1 MTDTGIIS
9 LLAVGDVGPDREDPE
24 SLFERVAP
32 TIQEADISFCQL
44 ERILSDRGNLQVQI
58 KAHHSRV
65 DPANVSAL
73 TFAGFDILSFASNHC
88 MDWGADAFLDT
99 IDLLREKGIEVVGV
113 GKNIREARSPAI
125 IHRKGTRIAFLAY
138 NSVVPRGYQAEADTP
153 GCAPLRAKTF
163 YEQVDWQA
171 GTPPK
176 IISFTEPKDL
186 EALVEDI
193 NRVRPLADIVVL
205 SMHWGVH
212 FAPSIIA
219 MYQKEAGHAAIDA
232 GADIVIGHHAHILK
246 GVEVYKG
253 KAIFYSLGNFAFDV
267 PAAFVLKD
275 KGYQNLRERYPWD
288 VDPEYIGYGYPP
300 DSRKTLL
307 VRCIISDKRIQRV
320 SFLPA
325 HINKYAQPEILDPSD
340 ARFGDVVA
348 YMERISREQKLDV
361 RFVVEDNKVVVHP

>member
-1 MTDTGIIS
+1 MTDSGIIS
-9 LLAVGDVGPDREDPE
+9 FLAMGDVGPDREDPQ
-24 SLFERVAP
+24 SIFEHAAP
-32 TIQEADISFCQL
+32 FIQEADISFCQL
-44 ERILSDRGNLQVQI
+44 ERILSNKGNLQVQI

-88 MDWGADAFLDT
+88 MDWGEDAFLDT
-99 IDLLREKGIEVVGV
+99 IDLLRGKGIDVIGV
-113 GKNIREARSPAI
+113 GKNIKEARSPAI
-125 IHRKGTRIAFLAY
+125 IERKGTRIAFLAY
-138 NSVVPRGYQAEADTP
+138 NSVVPRGYQAEAETP

-176 IISFTEPKDL
+176 IISYTETKDL

-193 NRVRPLADIVVL
+193 SNVRSLADIIVV
-205 SMHWGVH
+205 SIHWGVH

-232 GADIVIGHHAHILK
+232 GADIIIGHHAHILK
-246 GVEVYKG
+246 GVEAYKG

-267 PAAFVLKD
+267 SAEFVLKD
-275 KGYQNLRERYPWD
+275 KGYQNLRGRYPWD

-300 DSRKTLL
+300 DSRKTML
-307 VRCIISDKRIQRV
+307 VKCIISDKQIQRV

-325 HINKYAQPEILDPSD
+325 YINKYAQPEILKTSD
-340 ARFGDVVA
+340 ARFEDVVT
-348 YMERISREQKLDV
+348 YMERISKEQKLDV
-361 RFVVEDNKVVVHP
+361 KFVVEDNEVVVQS